1 MFVLGII
8 ERVGTGRRIVKGNY
22 PPFTPAEIPIEQR
35 TKFVQRSRLLTQRRR
50 GWWTEIDQ
58 NWSTQRALIGRNQKP
73 LFFAPRTPAK
83 YCFQN
88 RR

>member
-73 LFFAPRTPAK
+73 LFLPPAFSGQILFPK
-83 YCFQN
+83 
-88 RR
+88 